1 MSTNPRS
8 ASSHH
13 GDDSKT
19 APSSSTSTSSPATA
33 TPSRGRGRGK
43 SRGGLG
49 KYLRA
54 RGRGRG
60 GGGRPAEF
68 HKRLVLED
76 EELVDIDPE
85 SEEYKESQRKYSR
98 RQLTSNADRYNEP
111 EPELNSDG
119 AFLSY
124 PYPNPFMAQS
134 RMNSFSYSQLSIRAC
149 VRVCACR

>member
-1 MSTNPRS
+1 MSLNPAS

-13 GDDSKT
+13 GDDNKGG
-19 APSSSTSTSSPATA
+19 PSSSLSSASSSSSS
-33 TPSRGRGRGK
+33 SRGRARGK

-54 RGRGRG
+54 RGRGPG

-76 EELVDIDPE
+76 EELVEIDPE
-85 SEEYKESQRKYSR
+85 SEEFKEHQRKYSR

-119 AFLSY
+119 GFLSY
-124 PYPNPFMAQS
+124 PYPN
-134 RMNSFSYSQLSIRAC
+134 SFPSWPILG
-149 VRVCACR
+149 